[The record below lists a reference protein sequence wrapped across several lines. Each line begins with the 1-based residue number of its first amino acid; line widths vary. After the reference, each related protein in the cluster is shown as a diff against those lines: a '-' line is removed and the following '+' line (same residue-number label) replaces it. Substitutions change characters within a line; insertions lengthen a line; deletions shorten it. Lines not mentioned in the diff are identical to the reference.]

1 MTKKKTKLEAEI
13 DWLKSEIEKD
23 KNDLDIE
30 KHNLISEIKKL
41 KKEDI
46 LPKKPEKLSVW
57 GKMKKILMIS

>member
-30 KHNLISEIKKL
+30 KHNLIAEIKKL

-57 GKMKKILMIS
+57 EKMKKILMIS

>member
-30 KHNLISEIKKL
+30 KHNLIAEIKKL

-46 LPKKPEKLSVW
+46 LPKKPEKLSVRE
-57 GKMKKILMIS
+57 KIKKILMIS

>member
-30 KHNLISEIKKL
+30 KHNLIAEIKKL

-57 GKMKKILMIS
+57 GKIKKILMIS

>member
-46 LPKKPEKLSVW
+46 LPKKPEKKSLWKRIIKV
-57 GKMKKILMIS
+57 LMG

>member
-1 MTKKKTKLEAEI
+1 LEAEI

-30 KHNLISEIKKL
+30 KHNLIAEIKKL

-57 GKMKKILMIS
+57 EKMKKILMIS